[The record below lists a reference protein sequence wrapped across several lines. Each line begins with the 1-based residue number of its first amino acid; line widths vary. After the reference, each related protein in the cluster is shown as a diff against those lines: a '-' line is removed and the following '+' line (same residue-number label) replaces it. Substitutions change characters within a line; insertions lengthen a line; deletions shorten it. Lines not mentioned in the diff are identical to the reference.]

1 MKTVGLRELKNRL
14 AEYVREV
21 RAGEGVLVTD
31 RGEVVAELVPPGQ
44 ATSGSRVP
52 SGLAALAKAGR
63 LTLGADNDPELYPKL
78 SRLLKRGRAAQ
89 LLDEERG
96 LR

>member
-14 AEYVREV
+14 SEYVREV
-21 RAGEGVLVTD
+21 RSGEAVLVTD

-44 ATSGSRVP
+44 ATDARAAP
-52 SGLAALAKAGR
+52 SGLVALARGGR
-63 LTLGADNDPELYPKL
+63 LTLGWNNEGAAYPKL
-78 SRLLKRGRAAQ
+78 SRLLKPGRASE

-96 LR
+96 SR

>member
-14 AEYVREV
+14 SAYIRDVRS
-21 RAGEGVLVTD
+21 GDGVLVTD

-44 ATSGSRVP
+44 GTAGAGVP
-52 SGLAALAKAGR
+52 AGLAALAKSGR
-63 LTLGADNDPELYPKL
+63 VSVGGDNDPVLYPKL
-78 SRLLKRGRAAQ
+78 PRLLKRHRAAE

-96 LR
+96 VR